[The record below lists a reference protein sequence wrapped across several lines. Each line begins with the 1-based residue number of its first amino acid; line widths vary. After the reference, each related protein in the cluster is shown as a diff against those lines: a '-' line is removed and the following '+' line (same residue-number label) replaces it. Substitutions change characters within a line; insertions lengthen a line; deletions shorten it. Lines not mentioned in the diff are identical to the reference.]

1 MEPESPVE
9 PAGPEESA
17 ASALSREIPEIIEY
31 LSCYLSAQ
39 LDRSKLGVKEL
50 LWKVTLG
57 GCAVFVMI
65 GALLLAVGFTFYGLS
80 LGLAELLEGRL
91 WAGFLCVGTA
101 FLALSLGL
109 LCLIRARSG
118 KHALKE
124 KVQDYERTLE
134 EQRSRFGHSLEDLER
149 TAPQ

>member
-1 MEPESPVE
+1 MEPKSPVE
-9 PAGPEESA
+9 PAGQEESA
-17 ASALSREIPEIIEY
+17 ASSLSLEIPEIIEY
-31 LSCYLSAQ
+31 LSCYLRAQ

-50 LWKVTLG
+50 LWKAALG
-57 GCAVFVMI
+57 VCAFFVMS
-65 GALLLAVGFTFYGLS
+65 GALFLAVGFTLYGLA

-91 WAGFLCVGTA
+91 WLGFLGTGTA
-101 FLALSLGL
+101 FLALSFGL

-118 KHALKE
+118 KNALKE

-134 EQRSRFGHSLEDLER
+134 EQRLRFGHSLEDLER